1 MKQDDLIQIRAWEC
15 LKYDDPVIILRH
27 LRILNNL
34 AVESAL
40 PKKVKT
46 LRLNDLKKYRE
57 GRDAALFCLGMSKV
71 QGTTVSFALLEDQDY
86 DFVTRWK
93 NVGETIYTPVQ
104 LKEVVSESLN
114 PHSTVNATLAKLAKY
129 AGSNRTVVALLVNR
143 EIHLELDSIQFPN
156 VPLGGIWL
164 YGATAP
170 DQQTWLIYGDL
181 MNEPQLWEF
190 DYPD

>member
-1 MKQDDLIQIRAWEC
+1 MKQDDIIKIREWER
-15 LKYDDPVIILRH
+15 LKYYDPVIILKH

-34 AVESAL
+34 TVESAL

-46 LRLNDLKKYRE
+46 LRLNDLKKHRE

-71 QGTTVSFALLEDQDY
+71 QGTMVFFALLEDQDY

-93 NVGETIYTPVQ
+93 DGDETIYTPVQ
-104 LKEVVSESLN
+104 LKEVVPESLN
-114 PHSTVNATLAKLAKY
+114 PNSTVNAALAKLTKY

-143 EIHLELDSIQFPN
+143 EIHLELNSIQFPT

-164 YGATAP
+164 YGAAAP

-190 DYPD
+190 EYPN